1 MQHRAT
7 AANGLTA
14 ALAAGTADKPAL
26 EFLTSARNEAETALA
41 SVFHLGTVLHQCVG
55 LKPATDVTW
64 KFALESVLHS
74 LQEHLDEVQQKPAPN
89 EYLLRE
95 SLRLD
100 SQIEVPVER
109 DDDPEKNAFISMA
122 IGAAVGVL
130 WGVVC
135 TMAYTGSWR
144 ALLPSWA

>member
-1 MQHRAT
+1 MQHRE
-7 AANGLTA
+7 AADNRLTA

-55 LKPATDVTW
+55 LKPANDVTW
-64 KFALESVLHS
+64 KYALEGVLHS
-74 LQEHLDEVQQKPAPN
+74 LQEHLNELQQIPAPN

-95 SLRLD
+95 SLRQS
-100 SQIEVPVER
+100 SQAEVPTREE
-109 DDDPEKNAFISMA
+109 DPEKNAFISMA

-130 WGVVC
+130 WGAMG
-135 TMAYTGSWR
+135 T
-144 ALLPSWA
+144 ALYWGMLR